1 MYILIHNSKNSF
13 SIDLSESFKQI
24 NVVSIYS
31 SEEENDYLYTNN
43 REEYF
48 LNKVS
53 ESLDNSSYSN
63 VKGIIIDK
71 NLGGSGWSRAIGL
84 ASHIAC
90 TDYTK
95 CKLNNIPIILTDWN
109 DLDLEDQSLKD
120 NVINNIFQAEG
131 FYFRKYEAIF
141 SVKLDKISG
150 LLHYAID
157 VEVKKLK
164 PVVIEKINISSPYD
178 NRHQTTNEWGAMRL
192 ASNFGIFDLIKFTY
206 PKHLYFKYLSRFIN
220 KDHSFPNKSLH
231 NLFSKILLID
241 DNADCGW
248 IELLENI
255 HNCPVDKRVSSTEV
269 LAWQDTTPE
278 KFDQYDLIY
287 LDLYLEKGKADSSK
301 AISALKFIKENF
313 PHIPVIIFTASDK
326 AWNLDEVLEKGADA
340 MYIKESPIYYRNK
353 EYSEKNFK
361 DFVATVKEVHD
372 KYKILRPYWIL
383 ISRLISH
390 DSFKAIENFPRKLK
404 DRIEERLR
412 MFYGL
417 LKKGYEQR
425 EYDKQTFFYSDY
437 ELAFM
442 TLWSVLNEVQ
452 EAFYDKM
459 NISIT
464 HTNGLTYNHHPDPR
478 RTPLSKKQKWVLKS
492 SGKIFI
498 NNTITF
504 TGCESNG
511 TPKLKN
517 PGRYDLQAF
526 SDTATSDLKYD
537 NRNVPYYSIDSTGS
551 FSINDFIIKSLH
563 AQIAY
568 ILLNRSSHTNSQLIN
583 LYKLN
588 EIRNSMYLTHG
599 DSFDSKFFTQTEKAK
614 RTSSTITPT
623 HDIKDLFDIVSYL
636 LSDEPSYVIVF

>member
-1 MYILIHNSKNSF
+1 MYILIHNSKGSF
-13 SIDLSESFKQI
+13 SIDLPESFKQI
-24 NVVSIYS
+24 NIVSIYAI
-31 SEEENDYLYTNN
+31 EEENDYLFKNN

-53 ESLDNSSYSN
+53 ESLDNSLHSN
-63 VKGIIIDK
+63 VKAIIIDK
-71 NLGGSGWSRAIGL
+71 SLGGSGWSRAIGL

-90 TDYTK
+90 TEYSK
-95 CKLNNIPIILTDWN
+95 CVLNKIPIILTDWA

-120 NVINNIFQAEG
+120 NLINNIFQTEG

-150 LLHYAID
+150 LKNYVID

-192 ASNFGIFDLIKFTY
+192 ASNFGIFELIKFTN

-220 KDHSFPNKSLH
+220 KDHPSPNKSLH
-231 NLFSKILLID
+231 SLFSKILLID

-255 HNCPVDKRVSSTEV
+255 HNCSVDKRVSFSEV
-269 LAWQDTTPE
+269 LVWQNTTSE
-278 KFDQYDLIY
+278 KFNQYDLIY
-287 LDLYLEKGKADSSK
+287 LDLYLEKGKADSSNSLS
-301 AISALKFIKENF
+301 ILKFIKGKF

-326 AWNLDEVLEKGADA
+326 AWNLDEILEKGADA
-340 MYIKESPIYYRNK
+340 MYIKESPLYYRNEK
-353 EYSEKNFK
+353 YSQKNFK
-361 DFVATVKEVHD
+361 EFVVTIKDVYD
-372 KYKILRPYWIL
+372 KYKTLRPYWIL
-383 ISRLISH
+383 MSKVISH
-390 DSFKAIENFPRKLK
+390 PSFKSIENSQRKIR

-442 TLWSVLNEVQ
+442 TLWSVLNEIQ
-452 EAFYDKM
+452 EAFYDKT
-459 NISIT
+459 NVSIK
-464 HTNGLTYNHHPDPR
+464 HTNGVLYYHNPDHR
-478 RTPLSKKQKWVLKS
+478 KTPLSKKQRWVLKS

-504 TGCESNG
+504 TGSESDG

-517 PGRYDLQAF
+517 PGRYDFHTL
-526 SDTATSDLKYD
+526 SDAATSDLIYD
-537 NRNVPYYSIDSTGS
+537 RKNSPYYTIDSTGL
-551 FSINDFIIKSLH
+551 FYKNEFIIKSLH
-563 AQIAY
+563 TQIAY
-568 ILLNRSSHTNSQLIN
+568 ILLNRSSHKNSQLVN
-583 LYKLN
+583 LHKLN

-599 DSFDSKFFTQTEKAK
+599 DSFDNNFFSQTEKAK
-614 RTSSTITPT
+614 RTSSTITPK
-623 HDIKDLFDIVSYL
+623 HDIKDLFDLVAYL
-636 LSDEPSYVIVF
+636 LSEEPSYVINL